1 VKLAVMPGEPGASL
15 LANGK
20 IAALDF
26 VVVGGVEPAF
36 VVDVKTAINYSLLSF
51 VRSPQS
57 LFSTH
62 ISLKKRPL

>member
-1 VKLAVMPGEPGASL
+1 MPGEPGASL
-15 LANGK
+15 LANGN
-20 IAALDF
+20 ITALAF

-51 VRSPQS
+51 VRSPHS
-57 LFSTH
+57 LFPTH